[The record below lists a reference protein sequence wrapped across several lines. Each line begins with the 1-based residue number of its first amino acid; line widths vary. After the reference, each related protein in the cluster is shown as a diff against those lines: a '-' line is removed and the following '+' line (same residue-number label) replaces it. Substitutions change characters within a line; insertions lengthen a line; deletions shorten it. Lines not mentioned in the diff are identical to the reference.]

1 MSCPVG
7 TVTADLPGASGGLRV
22 VRQYNE
28 GSGLLVTQ
36 EGGRLAAGECYA
48 RIL

>member
-1 MSCPVG
+1 M
-7 TVTADLPGASGGLRV
+7 TADLPGAGRGRCAV
-22 VRQYNE
+22 CQDNE

-36 EGGRLAAGECYA
+36 EGDRLAAGECYA